1 MQREQVREKEYGK
14 LAESEYDSSLLPP
27 RAEALS
33 VQVAES
39 IREALYA
46 GELEPGQYLRELV
59 LARAFQ
65 VSQATIREALA
76 QLEHNGLVIRAPN
89 RGTTVAVITR
99 ADALER
105 IRVWCHLEQLALVE
119 GVKHVSDEEIA
130 RIEALASQVTGRKA
144 RSFSHCVDRELHCRF
159 WRLAGNSALVRTL
172 DQLTMPLFVFR
183 RYRPPQNGH
192 YERVIDALRERD
204 TSALPRAVEALH
216 SIDGSK
222 SHSAKAA
229 TRES

>member
-1 MQREQVREKEYGK
+1 MQQEQVMAKEHSN
-14 LAESEYDSSLLPP
+14 LADTGHDSSLLPP
-27 RAEALS
+27 KAEPLS

-76 QLEHNGLVIRAPN
+76 QLEHNGLVFRAPN

-119 GVKHVSDEEIA
+119 GMKRASDEEIS
-130 RIEALASQVTGRKA
+130 RIAELASHVTGRRA
-144 RSFSHCVDRELHCRF
+144 RSFSQCVDRELHCRF

-172 DQLTMPLFVFR
+172 EQLTMPLFIFR
-183 RYRPPQNGH
+183 RYRPAQNGH
-192 YERVIDALRERD
+192 YERVIEALRQRD
-204 TSALPRAVEALH
+204 SFSLLRAVEALH
-216 SIDGSK
+216 SINGSK
-222 SHSAKAA
+222 SQAA
-229 TRES
+229 AAARES